1 MTRTVAPDTLQ
12 SNEEPHARLPAA
24 RFPKEDM

>member
-1 MTRTVAPDTLQ
+1 MTRTKKSDTLQ
-12 SNEEPHARLPAA
+12 SNEEPQASEPAA